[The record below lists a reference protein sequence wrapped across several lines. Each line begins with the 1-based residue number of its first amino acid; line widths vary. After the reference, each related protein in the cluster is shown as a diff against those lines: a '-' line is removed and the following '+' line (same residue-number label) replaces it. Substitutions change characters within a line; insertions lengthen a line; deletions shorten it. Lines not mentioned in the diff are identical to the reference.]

1 MLLGRGAT
9 FSVVASGT
17 APLLYQWYR
26 NGAAIGGTNAASYTT
41 PVVTQADNN
50 TTYSV
55 TISNSAGSVS
65 SSTVALL
72 TGPRAPAVGDWRYLQ
87 WEQAPAGST
96 IQAGEVFI
104 LGTSITSAPG
114 ALVDPL
120 KMGEATSPPI
130 QSGGAYGCF
139 WSGILYGLSPS
150 LSNVTGGYNQ
160 GNLVNNSPNQF
171 LQSMDTGNTI
181 IFSMDVQP
189 LCEVVG
195 IAYEQIGGTSGFD
208 QRIETVAPGSL
219 QTQVSA
225 DGAQSRIVTA
235 VSFNDAT
242 GQIVLLSYGWQGDT
256 TTAYEAKTIVDQ
268 PANIL
273 ADAESLANA
282 GYFISAFGG
291 NDHDGDILV
300 GMRVMGDSTPR
311 PYSAFFSI
319 GDTSQPTQ
327 YGNQPK
333 YPIPLLPTVT
343 DWNFFESAN
352 QAANDDGNFAE
363 Q

>member
-1 MLLGRGAT
+1 MLLGRGAA

-17 APLLYQWYR
+17 EPLIYQWYR
-26 NGAAIGGTNAASYTT
+26 NGAAIGGANAASYTT

-65 SSTVALL
+65 SSTVTLL

-87 WEQAPAGST
+87 WEQAPAGFVIQGAELFMLGDSIVST
-96 IQAGEVFI
+96 
-104 LGTSITSAPG
+104 PG
-114 ALVDPL
+114 VIVTPL
-120 KMGEATSPPI
+120 KLGENTSPPV
-130 QSGGAYGCF
+130 QSTGSYGCLWNGALF
-139 WSGILYGLSPS
+139 GLPAS

-171 LQSMDTGNTI
+171 LQSMDAANTI

-195 IAYEQIGGTSGFD
+195 IAYEQIGGASGFD

-311 PYSAFFSI
+311 PYSALL
-319 GDTSQPTQ
+319 DTGATSPPTQ
-327 YGNQPK
+327 YGNQPE
-333 YPIPLLPTVT
+333 YPIPLLPTIAT
-343 DWNFFESAN
+343 WNFFESAN
-352 QAANDDGNFAE
+352 KTENDASNFAE